1 MSEIS
6 KDSIEAAYCFF
17 HQKWQVYRFSGS
29 PQQKDEIEYAI
40 SLYVDAM
47 SAELYSLL
55 AAGQPDFLLS
65 HASFAA
71 DMASAVG
78 KLEDLMK

>member
-47 SAELYSLL
+47 SGEL
-55 AAGQPDFLLS
+55 
-65 HASFAA
+65 
-71 DMASAVG
+71 
-78 KLEDLMK
+78 

>member
-47 SAELYSLL
+47 SGELYSLL
-55 AAGQPDFLLS
+55 ADGQVDFLLS
-65 HASFAA
+65 HATFAN
-71 DMASAVG
+71 DMALAVS
-78 KLEDLMK
+78 KLENLMK